1 MNHIRIYPPGHEDG
15 NSTMWLWEVRSDHDV
30 VDCGTADCLEDA
42 FDNADLCL
50 ADTL

>member
-1 MNHIRIYPPGHEDG
+1 MNHIRIYPPGHPDG
-15 NSTMWLWEVRSDHDV
+15 HPEGWHWEVRSANDV
-30 VDCGTADCLEDA
+30 VDCGTTGCLEDA